1 VKAYLIG
8 GLSWFAIPFTLAT
21 TMGLA
26 GRALMLGLAPEDVGA
41 GLVLPMAAVELM
53 GLSGA
58 ACALLL
64 VFMAVT
70 SALSAEL
77 IAVSSIITFDIY
89 KMYINPDA
97 TNSQVKGIAD
107 KAIII
112 YGIVSGLMALFLYGI
127 GVNLGYLYELVS
139 TLSSCTSCY

>member
-1 VKAYLIG
+1 
-8 GLSWFAIPFTLAT
+8 
-21 TMGLA
+21 MGLA

-41 GLVLPMAAVELM
+41 GLVLPVAAVELM
-53 GLSGA
+53 GKGGA

-77 IAVSSIITFDIY
+77 VAVSSIITFDIY
-89 KMYINPDA
+89 KFYINPDA
-97 TNSQVKGIAD
+97 TNAQVKNMAD
-107 KAIII
+107 KAIIF
-112 YGIVSGLMALFLYGI
+112 YGILSGLMALFLYGI

-139 TLSSCTSCY
+139 